1 MTGAMS
7 RLAARSLAIL
17 AVSLAMI
24 PVLSAGPVAAHSS
37 EAGSTPNAGEVLV
50 AAPSL
55 VEVRFD
61 SPLLDVGAAMV
72 VRGPDGTSV
81 VVGTPR
87 VERQSVSVDV
97 DPSAPPGEYSVAY
110 RVVAAD
116 GHALESSFVYA
127 VTGDDPAPTQEP
139 VEAAETSAPGD
150 TAAAEPSPTQLSTP
164 PYLLIAG
171 GLLVL
176 LLAGAGAIA
185 LRR

>member
-1 MTGAMS
+1 MTGGMT

-37 EAGSTPNAGEVLV
+37 EAGSTPEAGEVLV
-50 AAPSL
+50 AAPRL

-72 VRGPDGTSV
+72 VRGSDGTSV
-81 VVGTPR
+81 IVGTPR

-97 DPSAPPGEYSVAY
+97 DPAAPPGEYSVAY

-116 GHALESSFVYA
+116 GHALESSFVYT
-127 VTGDDPAPTQEP
+127 VTGDAPAPTEGT
-139 VEAAETSAPGD
+139 AGASATAAPGD
-150 TAAAEPSPTQLSTP
+150 ATAAEPSSTP
-164 PYLLIAG
+164 PYLLITG
-171 GLLVL
+171 GVLVL